1 MQTPTTPKPERIPA
15 VSNIKDMPSQPL
27 VSIDAVPFLLHEN
40 ELTVVLGVRQY
51 DPFAGE
57 AALPGVLLNSHE
69 RLASAVLRALHTKIG
84 ATNILATFD
93 VGVFDDFERDER
105 GPTLSIAS
113 GVILG
118 EKPVDDRVRLLPIR
132 DLPALPFDHKVI
144 IARAAGTLLDSLWV
158 NISVTRALLGESFT
172 TADVIAR
179 MKELA
184 TAAGRPE
191 PLLNNVGRSMN
202 TVRDIRKLDAAPV
215 GAGRPPAHWE
225 WVS

>member
-1 MQTPTTPKPERIPA
+1 
-15 VSNIKDMPSQPL
+15 MPNQPL

-40 ELTVVLGVRQY
+40 ELTVVLGVREFE
-51 DPFAGE
+51 PFAGE
-57 AALPGVLLNSHE
+57 AALPGVLLNAHE
-69 RLASAVLRALHTKIG
+69 RISSAVYRALHTKIG

-118 EKPVDDRVRLLPIR
+118 KKPVDERVRLLPIR
-132 DLPALPFDHKVI
+132 DLPVLPFDHKAI

-158 NISVTRALLGESFT
+158 NIPVTRALLGESFT

-184 TAAGRPE
+184 DAAGRPE
-191 PLLNNVGRSMN
+191 PLLNNVGRSLN
-202 TVRDIRKLDAAPV
+202 TVKDIRKLDATPV